1 MDFKENS
8 YGRWISVCIMDYRPN
23 YLIILTE
30 FDFFWTLDARKNIS
44 KRMFQ
49 YQTQQPEVSEL
60 NLRLRKQEIFCY
72 DFIVY
77 ILVSVAIGNHIACLV
92 NIWLKSSVSYRWFIL
107 YYFYI
112 IT

>member
-1 MDFKENS
+1 MFFT
-8 YGRWISVCIMDYRPN
+8 VCA
-23 YLIILTE
+23 E

-60 NLRLRKQEIFCY
+60 NLKLQVQKMFCH

-77 ILVSVAIGNHIACLV
+77 IIVSVSL
-92 NIWLKSSVSYRWFIL
+92 STS
-107 YYFYI
+107 
-112 IT
+112 